1 MMILA
6 FPCFALPLGS
16 VYPLHI
22 KVNLCA
28 RCLWAC
34 GRANVPW
41 FLPAPFHFAKTW
53 NHTMNW
59 TWMPQCH
66 MTLLQNIIKFAKKS
80 PTQITNTRR
89 EMTVEQFITSLARS
103 LTSCPRVAVSGN
115 GMRMRRGK
123 RRNTASSSSPGLARL
138 SAQQSWKKMFFRFFS
153 IQNHINHII
162 SIISSPFEVRCEI
175 AEESQETCP
184 KPEDSQSEV
193 KVSNLQLQDDG
204 GSSFDVFDL
213 AEMQIK
219 TGHDREVQK
228 TLNLLGLIFF
238 VSPAHPENNC
248 ACLWHPAPRSVCF
261 RWFRHHP
268 TEPGTPSSTDAQRHA
283 PHWNGSSTSSQSRP
297 VSSEVGMETARN
309 KCVECNS

>member
-1 MMILA
+1 MSLSVWEGKCSMIPA
-6 FPCFALPLGS
+6 CPVPLCKDMKS
-16 VYPLHI
+16 
-22 KVNLCA
+22 
-28 RCLWAC
+28 
-34 GRANVPW
+34 
-41 FLPAPFHFAKTW
+41 
-53 NHTMNW
+53 
-59 TWMPQCH
+59 WMPQCH

-213 AEMQIK
+213 AEMQINRTRPRSPK
-219 TGHDREVQK
+219 DLKPPWSDLFCVACAPWKQLR
-228 TLNLLGLIFF
+228 LF
-238 VSPAHPENNC
+238 VAPSTKIRV
-248 ACLWHPAPRSVCF
+248 LSLVPAPSNWTRNSVFNRRAASCSPLE
-261 RWFRHHP
+261 RLVNI
-268 TEPGTPSSTDAQRHA
+268 ESISSCEFGSG
-283 PHWNGSSTSSQSRP
+283 NGN
-297 VSSEVGMETARN
+297 SEEQMCGMQLIMHLR
-309 KCVECNS
+309 VLSDIW